1 MASGATLG
9 GTGTLA
15 GPVNV
20 TGVLAP
26 GASVE
31 TFASGT
37 LTMNN
42 GATFQYEVDSSVA
55 LGLGADLQKVTGS
68 VNLSLT
74 GVVNLTIADLASTP
88 QAFPINTKFSLINYT
103 DTWNSGVFTYNS
115 LTLANGTQFT
125 AGLNTW
131 LITYNDATGGVNFS
145 NEYVSGQFVNLTVVP
160 ETGVAVLGGIGLLT
174 LLRRRR
180 IA

>member
-1 MASGATLG
+1 MRSRCFGCGCAAR
-9 GTGTLA
+9 
-15 GPVNV
+15 V
-20 TGVLAP
+20 
-26 GASVE
+26 
-31 TFASGT
+31 
-37 LTMNN
+37 
-42 GATFQYEVDSSVA
+42 
-55 LGLGADLQKVTGS
+55 S

-74 GVVNLTIADLASTP
+74 GAVNLTLDDLSSNP

-145 NEYVSGQFVNLTVVP
+145 NEYVGGHFVNLTAVVP